1 MIDESL
7 LPDELQSGGGELA
20 RPKRVFSDEDRA
32 DRLAKL
38 SAVVVSKREEAVKA
52 RKDSGIET
60 VWLACEEAYLGID
73 DANRGEFAGARWAK
87 PTSMQGPVS
96 TSDSQQSSNKS
107 TAFVRLTSR
116 YVDMGAAKLSEIVL
130 PIDDKAFAFGPSPV
144 ADPVVTVTTVGQ
156 QSAPNPATAQP
167 AQVTPIAQATA
178 GGQQPPAAA
187 APAIA
192 MPAPGQPP
200 MQGGA
205 AAQPV
210 DPTEQQQEE
219 ATQKAKK
226 AEKRVY
232 DWMVESRYPLQM
244 RKVIHD
250 SARIGVGV
258 LKAPFPDQRTRKA
271 FSVKGDKG
279 VLEIVTKV
287 SPAMK
292 WVDPWNLFPAPG
304 CGEDIHSG
312 DYIFERDF
320 LSPASL
326 RKLKNLRTAPVGD
339 KPGQPIY
346 IPAAI
351 DQVLAEGPNKCKV
364 EGNNPNDQKADNSR
378 FTIWHMTGTLN
389 RENMEALGAPGIED
403 LPDELVQVFVI
414 ITMANDTV
422 IRVAFNPLEKTGN
435 FPYRTFPWSR
445 RAGHWAGVGP
455 GEQISMPQRMA
466 NAGLRAWMNNAGK
479 AAGSQ
484 IVLDQRSVI
493 PADGDPAITPDKL
506 WYYVGEGMS
515 DDIHKVFA
523 LHTIPDLGASLL
535 RILQEAFQ
543 LAEQQSNI
551 PLVAQ
556 GQTGA
561 NDPETFGQ
569 SELLNDNAKTL
580 LREKAYMLDD
590 CITEPVVQDLYEWL
604 LLDDTVPD
612 DEKGDFEINARGS
625 IAMVEKAI
633 QEQTFPML
641 IQAAAQNP
649 TYGQNP
655 AKLFAEWMRAKRFNP
670 ELTKYTPQE
679 LADLQNRQ
687 PPEAPVVQ
695 AAKINVAGRL
705 HEKDMDVQLRRE
717 IAANDHDRGVAYEQ
731 ALAEQDQVRLD
742 MANKELELKREL
754 AMLDYANK
762 RNLTLEQV
770 KAELAQTA
778 MKLQA
783 QREISRD
790 NLAVAVHKHHNP
802 APAPNAITPP
812 TEPAGRA
819 EPGQSFAQ

>member
-1 MIDESL
+1 MTDETL
-7 LPDELQSGGGELA
+7 LPDELQSGGGKLA
-20 RPKRVFSDEDRA
+20 RAKPVFSDGERA
-32 DRLAKL
+32 DRLAAL
-38 SAVVVSKREEAVKA
+38 SAVVVSKRDDAVKA
-52 RKDSGIET
+52 RKDSGIEDE
-60 VWLACEEAYLGID
+60 WLKCEEAYLGID
-73 DANRGEFAGARWAK
+73 DANRGEFAKARWAK
-87 PTSMQGPVS
+87 PTSMQGPV
-96 TSDSQQSSNKS
+96 TANDSQQSPNKS

-144 ADPVVTVTTVGQ
+144 ADPVVTGATVGQ

-167 AQVTPIAQATA
+167 AQLSPIAQAV

-187 APAIA
+187 APAMA

-210 DPTEQQQEE
+210 DPAEQQQEE

-244 RKVIHD
+244 RKVIND

-271 FSVKGDKG
+271 FSVQGNKG

-326 RKLKNLRTAPVGD
+326 RKLKNLRTAPIGD
-339 KPGQPIY
+339 EPGKPIY
-346 IPAAI
+346 IPSAI
-351 DQVLAEGPNKCKV
+351 DKVLEEGPNKCKV
-364 EGNNPNDQKADNSR
+364 EGNNPNDKADNSR

-389 RENMEALGAPGIED
+389 RDDMEALGAPGIED
-403 LPDELVQVFVI
+403 LPEELVQVFAIV
-414 ITMANDTV
+414 TLANDTV

-445 RAGHWAGVGP
+445 RAGHWAGVGV
-455 GEQISMPQRMA
+455 GEQVSMPQRMA

-484 IVLDQRSVI
+484 IVLDQRSVV

-506 WYYVGEGMS
+506 WYYVGDGMS
-515 DDIHKVFA
+515 DDIRKVFA
-523 LHTIPDLGASLL
+523 LHTIPDMGASLL
-535 RILQEAFQ
+535 RILEKAFQ
-543 LAEQQSNI
+543 LAEEQSNI

-556 GQTGA
+556 GQTGPQ
-561 NDPETFGQ
+561 DPQTFGQ
-569 SELLNDNAKTL
+569 AELLNDNAKTL
-580 LREKAYMLDD
+580 LRDKAYTLDD

-633 QEQTFPML
+633 QEQTFPLL

-649 TYGQNP
+649 NYGQNP

-695 AAKINVAGRL
+695 AAKIRAQVDL
-705 HEKDMDVQLRRE
+705 HKQDMSDQTKLKVEGAR
-717 IAANDHDRGVAYEQ
+717 HDRETIYQDSLNERAHIDADYRERLLNQ
-731 ALAEQDQVRLD
+731 QWQIAL
-742 MANKELELKREL
+742 LEYSKAQNITLQEAKTQL
-754 AMLDYANK
+754 AGL
-762 RNLTLEQV
+762 
-770 KAELAQTA
+770 A
-778 MKLQA
+778 MKLET
-783 QREISRD
+783 QRELSRD
-790 NLAVAVHKHHNP
+790 TLAVDVHKHHSP
-802 APAPNAITPP
+802 APQALTPP

-819 EPGQSFAQ
+819 QPGASFAQ

>member
-20 RPKRVFSDEDRA
+20 RPKRVFSDEERA
-32 DRLAKL
+32 DRLAAL
-38 SAVVVSKREEAVKA
+38 SQVVVSKRDEAVKA
-52 RKDSGIET
+52 RKDSGIEDK
-60 VWLACEEAYLGID
+60 WLECEEAYLGID
-73 DANRGEFAGARWAK
+73 DANRGEFAKARWAK
-87 PTSMQGPVS
+87 PTSMQGPLT
-96 TSDSQQSSNKS
+96 TSDSQQSANKS

-144 ADPVVTVTTVGQ
+144 ADPVVTVTTAGQ

-167 AQVTPIAQATA
+167 AQPTAVAQAAAMA
-178 GGQQPPAAA
+178 GGAPSPTAPTAQA
-187 APAIA
+187 APV
-192 MPAPGQPP
+192 PQ
-200 MQGGA
+200 
-205 AAQPV
+205 V
-210 DPTEQQQEE
+210 DPAEQQQEE

-326 RKLKNLRTAPVGD
+326 DKLKNLRTAPVGD
-339 KPGQPIY
+339 QPGKPIY
-346 IPAAI
+346 IPSAI
-351 DQVLAEGPNKCKV
+351 DKVLQEGPNKCKV
-364 EGNNPNDQKADNSR
+364 EGNNPSDKADNSR

-389 RENMEALGAPGIED
+389 RDDMEALGAPGIED
-403 LPDELVQVFVI
+403 LPEELAQVFAIV
-414 ITMANDTV
+414 TLANDTV

-445 RAGHWAGVGP
+445 RAGHWAGVGVA
-455 GEQISMPQRMA
+455 EQVSMPQRMA

-484 IVLDQRSVI
+484 IILDQRAVA
-493 PADGDPAITPDKL
+493 PADGNPEITPDKL
-506 WYYVGEGMS
+506 WYYLGDGMS
-515 DDIHKVFA
+515 DDVRKVFA
-523 LHTIPDLGASLL
+523 LFTIPDLGASLL

-551 PLVAQ
+551 PLIAQ

-569 SELLNDNAKTL
+569 SELLNDNGKTL
-580 LREKAYMLDD
+580 LRDKAYTLDD

-679 LADLQNRQ
+679 MADLQNRQ

-695 AAKINVAGRL
+695 AAKIRAQVDL
-705 HEKDMDVQLRRE
+705 HKQDMADQTKLKVEGAR
-717 IAANDHDRGVAYEQ
+717 HDRETIYQDSLNERAHIDADYRERLLHQ
-731 ALAEQDQVRLD
+731 QWQIAL
-742 MANKELELKREL
+742 LEYSKAQNITLQEAKTQL
-754 AMLDYANK
+754 AGL
-762 RNLTLEQV
+762 
-770 KAELAQTA
+770 A
-778 MKLQA
+778 MKLET
-783 QREISRD
+783 QRELSRD
-790 NLAVAVHKHHNP
+790 SLAVDVHKHHSP
-802 APAPNAITPP
+802 APQALTPP
-812 TEPAGRA
+812 AEPAGRA